1 MTDYKP
7 NPVRGVLCTLIG
19 GCCWGF
25 SGNCGQ
31 YLFNVHGVDPQWL
44 TVVRMITAGLIT
56 VGIVAARDK
65 QKLIDCAKNKHDRIM
80 MLLYGVFGLL
90 LSQYTYLEA
99 INATNAGTATVLQ
112 YIGPVLVMVLVC
124 FSGRRLPKAHEAL
137 SIVLVIVGTF
147 LLATHGNPN
156 TVVINPAGLFWGL
169 FAACTLVLYTLLP
182 KSIAPKYGAFMTTG
196 LGTLIG
202 GIAFFIIVHP
212 WPLTVA
218 LERLA
223 GSGGHD
229 YCRHCHCLSSVCAGG
244 QRCGPCEGQYAGKR
258 GARQCGSHQCCVAEE
273 RVCHDGYCGVR
284 VHHYHRIP
292 AGEAREIGGITQ
304 NVGKNK
310 KIVELRN
317 GFS

>member
-1 MTDYKP
+1 MTTDYKP
-7 NPVRGVLCTLIG
+7 NPIRGVLCTLIG

-44 TVVRMITAGLIT
+44 TVIRMITAGLIT
-56 VGIVAARDK
+56 VGIVAARNR
-65 QKLIDCAKNKHDRIM
+65 QKLIDCAKDKHDRIM

-124 FSGRRLPKAHEAL
+124 FSGRRLPKPHEAL

-147 LLATHGNPN
+147 LLATHGNPR
-156 TVVINPAGLFWGL
+156 TMVINPVGLFWGL
-169 FAACTLVLYTLLP
+169 FAACTLVLYTMLP

-196 LGTLIG
+196 VGTLIG

-212 WPLTVA
+212 WPLTVD
-218 LERLA
+218 LPLSGWLA
-223 GSGGHD
+223 VAGMIMIGTVIAYPLYVQGVNDVGPVKASM
-229 YCRHCHCLSSVCAGG
+229 LASVEPVSAAVISAVWLKS
-244 QRCGPCEGQYAGKR
+244 EFA
-258 GARQCGSHQCCVAEE
+258 AM
-273 RVCHDGYCGVR
+273 D
-284 VHHYHRIP
+284 I
-292 AGEAREIGGITQ
+292 
-304 NVGKNK
+304 VGFGCILTTVFLLAKPEK
-310 KIVELRN
+310 PSE
-317 GFS
+317 

>member
-1 MTDYKP
+1 MTTEYKP

-44 TVVRMITAGLIT
+44 TVLRMITAGLIT
-56 VGIVAARDK
+56 VGIAAVRDK

-124 FSGRRLPKAHEAL
+124 FSGRRLPKRHEAL

-212 WPLTVA
+212 WPLTIDLPLSGWLAVA
-218 LERLA
+218 GMIIVGTVIAYPLYVQGVNDVGPVKASMLA
-223 GSGGHD
+223 SVEPVSAAVISAVWLKSEFAMMDIVGFVCIITTVFLLAKPEKKSG
-229 YCRHCHCLSSVCAGG
+229 
-244 QRCGPCEGQYAGKR
+244 
-258 GARQCGSHQCCVAEE
+258 
-273 RVCHDGYCGVR
+273 
-284 VHHYHRIP
+284 
-292 AGEAREIGGITQ
+292 
-304 NVGKNK
+304 
-310 KIVELRN
+310 
-317 GFS
+317 

>member
-1 MTDYKP
+1 MTTEYKP

-44 TVVRMITAGLIT
+44 TVIRMITAGLIT

-124 FSGRRLPKAHEAL
+124 FSGRRLPKAHEAM
-137 SIVLVIVGTF
+137 SIVLVIIGTF

-202 GIAFFIIVHP
+202 GIAFFVVVHP
-212 WPLTVA
+212 WPLTIDLPLSGWLAVA
-218 LERLA
+218 GMIIVGTVIAYPLYVQGVNDVGPVKASMLASVEPVSAAVISAVWLKSEFALMDIVGFVCIITTVFLLAKPEKKLE
-223 GSGGHD
+223 
-229 YCRHCHCLSSVCAGG
+229 
-244 QRCGPCEGQYAGKR
+244 
-258 GARQCGSHQCCVAEE
+258 
-273 RVCHDGYCGVR
+273 
-284 VHHYHRIP
+284 
-292 AGEAREIGGITQ
+292 
-304 NVGKNK
+304 
-310 KIVELRN
+310 
-317 GFS
+317 

>member
-1 MTDYKP
+1 MTTEYKP

-44 TVVRMITAGLIT
+44 TVIRMITAGLIT
-56 VGIVAARDK
+56 VGIVAVRDK

-90 LSQYTYLEA
+90 LSLYTYLEA

-124 FSGRRLPKAHEAL
+124 FSGRRLPKRHEAL

-212 WPLTVA
+212 WPLTVDLPLSGWLA
-218 LERLA
+218 VAGMIIVGTVIAYPLYVQGVNDVGPVKASMLASVEPVSAAVISAVWLKSEFEAMDIVGFVCIITTVFLLAKPERK
-223 GSGGHD
+223 S
-229 YCRHCHCLSSVCAGG
+229 
-244 QRCGPCEGQYAGKR
+244 E
-258 GARQCGSHQCCVAEE
+258 
-273 RVCHDGYCGVR
+273 
-284 VHHYHRIP
+284 
-292 AGEAREIGGITQ
+292 
-304 NVGKNK
+304 
-310 KIVELRN
+310 
-317 GFS
+317 

>member
-1 MTDYKP
+1 MTTEYKP

-44 TVVRMITAGLIT
+44 TVIRMITAGLIT
-56 VGIVAARDK
+56 VGIVAVRDK

-124 FSGRRLPKAHEAL
+124 FSGRRLPKRHEAL

-212 WPLTVA
+212 WPLTVDLPLSGWLA
-218 LERLA
+218 VAGMIIVGTVIAYPLYVQGVNDVGPVKASMLASVEPVSAAVISAVWLKSEFAAMDIVGFVCIITTVFLLAKPERK
-223 GSGGHD
+223 S
-229 YCRHCHCLSSVCAGG
+229 
-244 QRCGPCEGQYAGKR
+244 E
-258 GARQCGSHQCCVAEE
+258 
-273 RVCHDGYCGVR
+273 
-284 VHHYHRIP
+284 
-292 AGEAREIGGITQ
+292 
-304 NVGKNK
+304 
-310 KIVELRN
+310 
-317 GFS
+317 

>member
-1 MTDYKP
+1 MTTEYKP

-44 TVVRMITAGLIT
+44 TVIRMITAGLIT

-80 MLLYGVFGLL
+80 MLVYGVFGLL

-124 FSGRRLPKAHEAL
+124 FSGRRLPKRHEAL
-137 SIVLVIVGTF
+137 SIVLGIVGTF

-212 WPLTVA
+212 WPLTVDLPLSGWLA
-218 LERLA
+218 VAGMIIVGTVIAYPLYVQGVNDVGPVKASMLASVEPVSAAVISAVWLKSEFEAMDIVGFVCIITTVFLLAKPERK
-223 GSGGHD
+223 S
-229 YCRHCHCLSSVCAGG
+229 
-244 QRCGPCEGQYAGKR
+244 E
-258 GARQCGSHQCCVAEE
+258 
-273 RVCHDGYCGVR
+273 
-284 VHHYHRIP
+284 
-292 AGEAREIGGITQ
+292 
-304 NVGKNK
+304 
-310 KIVELRN
+310 
-317 GFS
+317 

>member
-1 MTDYKP
+1 MTEYKP

-44 TVVRMITAGLIT
+44 TVIRMITAGLIT

-124 FSGRRLPKAHEAL
+124 FSGRRWPKAHEAL
-137 SIVLVIVGTF
+137 SIVLVIIGTF
-147 LLATHGNPN
+147 LLATHGNIG
-156 TVVINPAGLFWGL
+156 TMVINPAGLFWGL

-212 WPLTVA
+212 WPLTIDLPLSGWLAVA
-218 LERLA
+218 GMIIVGTVIAYPLYVQGVNDVGPVKASMLA
-223 GSGGHD
+223 
-229 YCRHCHCLSSVCAGG
+229 SVEPVSAAIISAVWLKSEFALMDKVGFVCILTTVFLLAK
-244 QRCGPCEGQYAGKR
+244 PEKA
-258 GARQCGSHQCCVAEE
+258 AE
-273 RVCHDGYCGVR
+273 
-284 VHHYHRIP
+284 
-292 AGEAREIGGITQ
+292 
-304 NVGKNK
+304 
-310 KIVELRN
+310 
-317 GFS
+317 

>member
-1 MTDYKP
+1 MTEYKP

-44 TVVRMITAGLIT
+44 TVIRMITAGLIT

-124 FSGRRLPKAHEAL
+124 FSGRRLPKRHEAL

-212 WPLTVA
+212 WPLTVD
-218 LERLA
+218 LPLSGWLA
-223 GSGGHD
+223 VVGMIIVGTVIAYPLYVQGVNDVGPVKASM
-229 YCRHCHCLSSVCAGG
+229 LASVEPVSAAVISAVWLKSEFAMMDIVGF
-244 QRCGPCEGQYAGKR
+244 
-258 GARQCGSHQCCVAEE
+258 
-273 RVCHDGYCGVR
+273 VC
-284 VHHYHRIP
+284 I
-292 AGEAREIGGITQ
+292 ITT
-304 NVGKNK
+304 VFLLAKPEK
-310 KIVELRN
+310 KSE
-317 GFS
+317 

>member
-1 MTDYKP
+1 MTTEYKP

-44 TVVRMITAGLIT
+44 TVIRMITAGLIT
-56 VGIVAARDK
+56 VGIVAVRDK
-65 QKLIDCAKNKHDRIM
+65 QKLIACAKNKHDRIM

-99 INATNAGTATVLQ
+99 FNATNAGTATVLQ
-112 YIGPVLVMVLVC
+112 YIGPVLVMALVC
-124 FSGRRLPKAHEAL
+124 FSGRRLPKRHEAL

-212 WPLTVA
+212 WPLTVDLPLSGWLA
-218 LERLA
+218 VAGMIIVGTVIAYPLYVQGVNDVGPVKASMLASVEPGSAAVISAVWLKSEFAAMDIVGVVCIITTVFLLAKPERK
-223 GSGGHD
+223 S
-229 YCRHCHCLSSVCAGG
+229 
-244 QRCGPCEGQYAGKR
+244 E
-258 GARQCGSHQCCVAEE
+258 
-273 RVCHDGYCGVR
+273 
-284 VHHYHRIP
+284 
-292 AGEAREIGGITQ
+292 
-304 NVGKNK
+304 
-310 KIVELRN
+310 
-317 GFS
+317 

>member
-1 MTDYKP
+1 MTTEYKP

-44 TVVRMITAGLIT
+44 TVIRMITAGLIT

-80 MLLYGVFGLL
+80 MLVYGVFGLL

-124 FSGRRLPKAHEAL
+124 FSGRRLPKRHEAL

-212 WPLTVA
+212 WPLTVD
-218 LERLA
+218 LPLSGWLA
-223 GSGGHD
+223 VAGMIIVGTVIAYPLYVQGVNDVGPVKASM
-229 YCRHCHCLSSVCAGG
+229 LASVEPVSAAVISAVWLKSEFAMMDIVGFVCIITTVFLLAK
-244 QRCGPCEGQYAGKR
+244 PGKK
-258 GARQCGSHQCCVAEE
+258 SE
-273 RVCHDGYCGVR
+273 
-284 VHHYHRIP
+284 
-292 AGEAREIGGITQ
+292 
-304 NVGKNK
+304 
-310 KIVELRN
+310 
-317 GFS
+317 

>member
-1 MTDYKP
+1 MTTEYKP

-44 TVVRMITAGLIT
+44 TVIRMITAGLIT
-56 VGIVAARDK
+56 VGIVAVRDK

-124 FSGRRLPKAHEAL
+124 FSGRRLPKRHEAL

-212 WPLTVA
+212 WPLTVDLPLSGWLA
-218 LERLA
+218 VAGMIIVGTVIAYPLYVQGVNDVGPVKASMLASVEPVSAAVISAVWLKSEFEAMDIVGFVCIITTVFLLAKPERK
-223 GSGGHD
+223 S
-229 YCRHCHCLSSVCAGG
+229 
-244 QRCGPCEGQYAGKR
+244 E
-258 GARQCGSHQCCVAEE
+258 
-273 RVCHDGYCGVR
+273 
-284 VHHYHRIP
+284 
-292 AGEAREIGGITQ
+292 
-304 NVGKNK
+304 
-310 KIVELRN
+310 
-317 GFS
+317 

>member
-1 MTDYKP
+1 MTEYKP

-44 TVVRMITAGLIT
+44 TVIRMITAGLIT

-80 MLLYGVFGLL
+80 MLVYGVFGLL

-124 FSGRRLPKAHEAL
+124 FSGRRLPKRHEAL

-212 WPLTVA
+212 WPLTVDLPLSGWLA
-218 LERLA
+218 VAGMIIVGTVIAYPLYVQGVNDVGPVKASMLASVEPVSAAVISAVWLKSEFAAMDIVGFVCIITTVFLLAKPERK
-223 GSGGHD
+223 S
-229 YCRHCHCLSSVCAGG
+229 
-244 QRCGPCEGQYAGKR
+244 E
-258 GARQCGSHQCCVAEE
+258 
-273 RVCHDGYCGVR
+273 
-284 VHHYHRIP
+284 
-292 AGEAREIGGITQ
+292 
-304 NVGKNK
+304 
-310 KIVELRN
+310 
-317 GFS
+317 

>member
-1 MTDYKP
+1 MTTEYKP

-44 TVVRMITAGLIT
+44 TVIRMITAGLIT
-56 VGIVAARDK
+56 VGIVAVRDK

-80 MLLYGVFGLL
+80 MLVYGVFGLL

-124 FSGRRLPKAHEAL
+124 FSGRRLPKRHEAL

-156 TVVINPAGLFWGL
+156 TVVINPVGLFWGL

-212 WPLTVA
+212 WPLTVDLPLSGWLA
-218 LERLA
+218 VAGMIIVGTVIAYPLYVQGVNDVGPVKASMLASVEPVSAAVISAVWLKSEFEAMDIVGFVCIITTVFLLAKPERK
-223 GSGGHD
+223 S
-229 YCRHCHCLSSVCAGG
+229 
-244 QRCGPCEGQYAGKR
+244 E
-258 GARQCGSHQCCVAEE
+258 
-273 RVCHDGYCGVR
+273 
-284 VHHYHRIP
+284 
-292 AGEAREIGGITQ
+292 
-304 NVGKNK
+304 
-310 KIVELRN
+310 
-317 GFS
+317 

>member
-1 MTDYKP
+1 MTTEYKP

-44 TVVRMITAGLIT
+44 TVIRMITAGLIT

-124 FSGRRLPKAHEAL
+124 FSGRRLPKRHEAL

-212 WPLTVA
+212 WPLTVDLPLSGWLA
-218 LERLA
+218 VAGMIIVGTVIAYPLYVQGVNDVGPVKASMLASVEPVSAAVISAVWLKSEFEAMDIVGFVCIITTVFLLAKPERK
-223 GSGGHD
+223 S
-229 YCRHCHCLSSVCAGG
+229 
-244 QRCGPCEGQYAGKR
+244 E
-258 GARQCGSHQCCVAEE
+258 
-273 RVCHDGYCGVR
+273 
-284 VHHYHRIP
+284 
-292 AGEAREIGGITQ
+292 
-304 NVGKNK
+304 
-310 KIVELRN
+310 
-317 GFS
+317 

>member
-212 WPLTVA
+212 WPLTVD
-218 LERLA
+218 LPLSGWLA
-223 GSGGHD
+223 VAGMIIVGTVIAYPLYVQGVNDVGPVKASM
-229 YCRHCHCLSSVCAGG
+229 LASVEPVSAAVISAVWLKSEFAMMDIVGFVCIITTVFLLAK
-244 QRCGPCEGQYAGKR
+244 PEK
-258 GARQCGSHQCCVAEE
+258 SAE
-273 RVCHDGYCGVR
+273 
-284 VHHYHRIP
+284 
-292 AGEAREIGGITQ
+292 
-304 NVGKNK
+304 
-310 KIVELRN
+310 
-317 GFS
+317 

>member
-1 MTDYKP
+1 MTTEYKP

-44 TVVRMITAGLIT
+44 TVIRMITAGLIT

-80 MLLYGVFGLL
+80 MLVYGVFGLL

-124 FSGRRLPKAHEAL
+124 FSGRRLPKRHEAL

-212 WPLTVA
+212 WPLTVDLPLSGWLA
-218 LERLA
+218 VAGMIIVGTVIAYPLYVQGVNDVGPVKASMLASVEPVSAAVISAVWLKSEFEAMDIVGFVCIITTVFLLAKPERK
-223 GSGGHD
+223 S
-229 YCRHCHCLSSVCAGG
+229 
-244 QRCGPCEGQYAGKR
+244 E
-258 GARQCGSHQCCVAEE
+258 
-273 RVCHDGYCGVR
+273 
-284 VHHYHRIP
+284 
-292 AGEAREIGGITQ
+292 
-304 NVGKNK
+304 
-310 KIVELRN
+310 
-317 GFS
+317 

>member
-1 MTDYKP
+1 MTEYKP

-44 TVVRMITAGLIT
+44 TVIRMITAGLIT

-124 FSGRRLPKAHEAL
+124 FSGRRLPKRHEAL
-137 SIVLVIVGTF
+137 SIVLVIIGTF

-212 WPLTVA
+212 WPLTIDLPLSGWLAVA
-218 LERLA
+218 GMIIVGTVIAYPLYVQGVNDVGPVKASMLA
-223 GSGGHD
+223 
-229 YCRHCHCLSSVCAGG
+229 SVEPVSAAVISAVWLKSEFAMMDIVGF
-244 QRCGPCEGQYAGKR
+244 
-258 GARQCGSHQCCVAEE
+258 
-273 RVCHDGYCGVR
+273 VC
-284 VHHYHRIP
+284 I
-292 AGEAREIGGITQ
+292 ITT
-304 NVGKNK
+304 VFLLAKPEK
-310 KIVELRN
+310 KSE
-317 GFS
+317 

>member
-1 MTDYKP
+1 MTEYKP

-44 TVVRMITAGLIT
+44 TVIRMITAGLIT

-124 FSGRRLPKAHEAL
+124 FSGRRLPKAHEAM
-137 SIVLVIVGTF
+137 SIVLVIIGTF

-202 GIAFFIIVHP
+202 GIAFFVIVHP
-212 WPLTVA
+212 WPLTIDLPLSGWLAVA
-218 LERLA
+218 GMIIVGTVIAYPLYVQGVNDVGPVKASMLASVEPVSAAVISAVWLKSEFALMDIVGFVCIITTVFLLAKPEKKLE
-223 GSGGHD
+223 
-229 YCRHCHCLSSVCAGG
+229 
-244 QRCGPCEGQYAGKR
+244 
-258 GARQCGSHQCCVAEE
+258 
-273 RVCHDGYCGVR
+273 
-284 VHHYHRIP
+284 
-292 AGEAREIGGITQ
+292 
-304 NVGKNK
+304 
-310 KIVELRN
+310 
-317 GFS
+317 

>member
-1 MTDYKP
+1 MTEYKP

-44 TVVRMITAGLIT
+44 TVIRMITAGLIT

-124 FSGRRLPKAHEAL
+124 FSGRRLPKAHEAM

-202 GIAFFIIVHP
+202 GIAFFVVVHP
-212 WPLTVA
+212 WPLTIDLPLSGWLAVA
-218 LERLA
+218 GMIIVGTVVAYPLYVQGVNDVGPVKASMLASVEPVSAAVISAVWLKSEFALMDIVGFVCIITTVFLLAKPEKKLE
-223 GSGGHD
+223 
-229 YCRHCHCLSSVCAGG
+229 
-244 QRCGPCEGQYAGKR
+244 
-258 GARQCGSHQCCVAEE
+258 
-273 RVCHDGYCGVR
+273 
-284 VHHYHRIP
+284 
-292 AGEAREIGGITQ
+292 
-304 NVGKNK
+304 
-310 KIVELRN
+310 
-317 GFS
+317 